1 MIFCCCCLST
11 FKAGMYSQEGNQDI
25 VVSTQDTWRRCV
37 SYSSSFVH
45 EYIAYHHYRSKV
57 GVT

>member
-1 MIFCCCCLST
+1 MYKAGQKGREDIALST
-11 FKAGMYSQEGNQDI
+11 QE
-25 VVSTQDTWRRCV
+25 TWRRCV

-57 GVT
+57 GVI